1 VIQREVTKRGDKV
14 KVTFVLDARDLSDDV
29 FVAGDFNSWNGGS
42 TRMRRRG
49 NRLEATVV
57 LCSGRRYAFRYH
69 AGGQWFNDDEAD
81 AREPN
86 SFGEYNSVLD
96 LRDAVD
102 LRDEAARTAGPI
114 R

>member
-14 KVTFVLDARDLSDDV
+14 KVTFVLDARHSPYDV
-29 FVAGDFNSWNGGS
+29 FVAGDFNSWNAGG
-42 TRMRRRG
+42 TRMRRRE

-57 LCSGRRYAFRYH
+57 LCSGRRYAFRYY

-81 AREPN
+81 AHEPN
-86 SFGEYNSVLD
+86 NFGGYNSVLD

-102 LRDEAARTAGPI
+102 LRDEATRSAGPI